1 MAHGCREDGRVL
13 HSGGGGGGEGEGISV
28 FRQSLVVLPQTSLLH

>member
-1 MAHGCREDGRVL
+1 MVAGKTVEYYTL
-13 HSGGGGGGEGEGISV
+13 GGGGGGEGEGISV